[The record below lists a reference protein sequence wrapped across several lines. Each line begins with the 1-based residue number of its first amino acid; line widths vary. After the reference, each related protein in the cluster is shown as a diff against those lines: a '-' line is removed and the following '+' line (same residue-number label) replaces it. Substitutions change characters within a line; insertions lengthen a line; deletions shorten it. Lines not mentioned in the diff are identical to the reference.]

1 MAVNKNNIIGAGLI
15 FPLNIDSEG
24 GVRPETGVSLIES
37 SLRNIFSTPNNSRYF
52 LGEFNCRLHELL
64 DEPNDT
70 ITLNL
75 LVTFIE
81 EAISNWEPRITLIN
95 TKLFQSPT
103 SITVEL
109 EYQVKSEQ
117 ETETFV
123 FPFYNKIKH

>member
-95 TKLFQSPT
+95 TKLSQGPT

-117 ETETFV
+117 DTETFV
-123 FPFYNKIKH
+123 FPFYNKLKH